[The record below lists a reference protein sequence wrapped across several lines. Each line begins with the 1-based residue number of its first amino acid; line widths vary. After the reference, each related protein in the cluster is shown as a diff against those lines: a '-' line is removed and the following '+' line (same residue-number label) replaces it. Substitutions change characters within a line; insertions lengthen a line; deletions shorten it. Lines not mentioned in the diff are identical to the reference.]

1 MKASKEES
9 SRLEKRN
16 NMLQDESRG
25 LEKKNSQ
32 LQDETRGL
40 EKKNSQ
46 LQDEVCTAINIT
58 SILLCLL
65 NTSRN
70 LFLNFRDNF

>member
-1 MKASKEES
+1 
-9 SRLEKRN
+9 
-16 NMLQDESRG
+16 MLQDESRG

-46 LQDEVCTAINIT
+46 LQDEVCTAISIT
-58 SILLCLL
+58 SI
-65 NTSRN
+65 
-70 LFLNFRDNF
+70 